1 MGTRPLAR
9 LLDLGLTSVGQERE
23 TLRQSNLEEV
33 VLGKTGVCKMALPPL
48 DWSRQRQRCPPF
60 RQRLHHP
67 FTPGWARQEALGLN
81 QWLAAGYSATIFAT
95 PSRIFSAFPS
105 DPPTTAFPTP
115 RKTSF
120 LVLASTKSMTIV
132 PS

>member
-67 FTPGWARQEALGLN
+67 FTPRLGKARSPG
-81 QWLAAGYSATIFAT
+81 I
-95 PSRIFSAFPS
+95 
-105 DPPTTAFPTP
+105 
-115 RKTSF
+115 
-120 LVLASTKSMTIV
+120 
-132 PS
+132 